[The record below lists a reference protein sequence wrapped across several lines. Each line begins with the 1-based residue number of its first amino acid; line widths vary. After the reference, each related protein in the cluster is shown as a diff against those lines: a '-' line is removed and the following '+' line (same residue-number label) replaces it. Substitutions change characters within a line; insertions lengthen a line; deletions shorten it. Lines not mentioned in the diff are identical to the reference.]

1 MSSARQAQFTHGRT
15 KDGNAVWNHAIQA
28 RLISAHGG
36 VLVDLMACDARRTEL
51 RSAAKHWPS
60 WSPTRRQLCD
70 LELRLGMRV
79 TSRLDEM
86 LVLASRSEVRRGE
99 WDRFGRAPFRV
110 EAVGSVKLLMD
121 GLLAFSAS
129 SAEVLLAYLGL

>member
-1 MSSARQAQFTHGRT
+1 
-15 KDGNAVWNHAIQA
+15 
-28 RLISAHGG
+28 
-36 VLVDLMACDARRTEL
+36 
-51 RSAAKHWPS
+51 
-60 WSPTRRQLCD
+60 
-70 LELRLGMRV
+70 MRV